1 MDLLKSVF
9 PGWALSRAR
18 SRHNMQILER
28 FYDAA
33 QPTQYRK
40 QPRGNQNANA
50 NMQNGGAKV
59 RQFAR
64 NLDDNHD
71 LAIGILDTLVN
82 NIVGTGIPISPIVQ
96 NTDGKLNND
105 FNELI
110 ARVFT
115 DWKRRPEASRTHP
128 FDEMTRLICRTWLRD
143 GEMLIQRIKGN
154 TQALK
159 HHSAIPYSLELIE
172 SDFLPYD
179 LNTDRPAMIV
189 QGVEVNGWSMPIAY
203 RLLKRIPSDL
213 YGVLTRV
220 DDTRRIDADKIF
232 HPKFTR
238 RVSQV
243 RGVSI
248 LHGVITRL
256 DDIKN
261 YEESERI
268 AAQVAASMTGFIKK
282 SPDMRQ
288 PQAEV
293 SETASREFEMAPGMI
308 FDDLLPG
315 EEIGTISSDRP
326 NTGLGDF
333 RDAMLKAAAS
343 GTGTNYSSISK
354 NYDGSYSSQRQ
365 SMIEALPGYE
375 KMRNYFIEVFIRPM
389 YRDFMD
395 MALLSGAIR
404 PPVGINRAT
413 LYDVDIRGV
422 SLPWIDP
429 KKEVQADVIAIDNG
443 LKARPDVIREH
454 GGDPI
459 EVKKQ
464 IDLDDFKPK
473 QTAAASVND
482 A

>member
-1 MDLLKSVF
+1 MDIIKNLF
-9 PGWALSRAR
+9 PGWELSRVRA
-18 SRHNMQILER
+18 RHNIKLLER
-28 FYDAA
+28 LYDAA

-40 QPRGNQNANA
+40 QPRGGQNSNA
-50 NMQNGGAKV
+50 STQNGAVKV

-64 NLDDNHD
+64 HLDENHD

-82 NIVGTGIPISPIVQ
+82 NIVGTGIPISPTVK
-96 NTDGKLNND
+96 NTDGTLNND
-105 FNELI
+105 LNEHI
-110 ARVFT
+110 ARVFQ
-115 DWKRRPEASRTHP
+115 DWKIRPEASRTLP

-154 TQALK
+154 TPVLK
-159 HHSAIPYSLELIE
+159 HHGGVPYSLEMIE
-172 SDFLPYD
+172 ADFLPYD

-189 QGVEVNGWSMPIAY
+189 QGVEVNGWSMPLAY
-203 RLLKRIPSDL
+203 RLLKRIPTDF

-220 DDTRRIDADKIF
+220 DDTRRIEAEKMF

-238 RVSQV
+238 RVNQV
-243 RGVSI
+243 RGISV

-282 SPDMRQ
+282 SPDARQ
-288 PQAEV
+288 PAPEGG
-293 SETASREFEMAPGMI
+293 ETESREFEMAPGMI

-326 NTGLGDF
+326 NTGLGAF
-333 RDAMLKAAAS
+333 RDAMLKAAAT
-343 GTGTNYSSISK
+343 GTGTNYSSISR

-404 PPVGINRAT
+404 VPAGINRDT

-459 EVKKQ
+459 EVNKQ
-464 IDLDDFKPK
+464 IELDDFEPK
-473 QTAAASVND
+473 ETAAPSVENV
-482 A
+482 

>member
-1 MDLLKSVF
+1 MDVINTLF
-9 PGWALSRAR
+9 PGWALNRAT
-18 SRHNMQILER
+18 SRHKIKMLER

-50 NMQNGGAKV
+50 TMQNGGVKV
-59 RQFAR
+59 RNFAR
-64 NLDDNHD
+64 NLDENHD

-96 NTDGKLNND
+96 NADKTLNNE
-105 FNELI
+105 FNETI
-110 ARVFT
+110 ARVFA
-115 DWKRRPEASRTHP
+115 DWKRRPEASRTLP

-143 GEMLIQRIKGN
+143 GEILVQRIKGN
-154 TQALK
+154 TSAIQ
-159 HHSAIPYSLELIE
+159 HHSGIPYSLEMIE
-172 SDFLPYD
+172 ADYLPFD
-179 LNTDRPAMIV
+179 LNTDRPATVV
-189 QGVEVNGWSMPIAY
+189 QGVEVNGWSMPTAY
-203 RLLKRIPSDL
+203 RLLKRIPIDL
-213 YGVLTRV
+213 YGVLTQL
-220 DDTRRIDADKIF
+220 DDTKRIEAEKLF
-232 HPKFTR
+232 HIKFTR
-238 RVSQV
+238 RINQV

-282 SPDMRQ
+282 SPDARAT
-288 PQAEV
+288 QAEQDAT
-293 SETASREFEMAPGMI
+293 ENRQFEMSPGMI

-315 EEIGTISSDRP
+315 EEVGTISSDRP
-326 NTGLGDF
+326 NSGLQGF
-333 RDAMLKAAAS
+333 RDSMLKAAAS
-343 GTGTNYSSISK
+343 GTGTNYASISK

-404 PPVGINRAT
+404 VPQGINRDT
-413 LYDVDIRGV
+413 LYDVDIRGIA
-422 SLPWIDP
+422 LPWIDP
-429 KKEVQADVIAIDNG
+429 LKETKADVLAIDNG
-443 LKARPDVIREH
+443 LKARVDVIREH
-454 GGDPI
+454 GGEPI
-459 EVKKQ
+459 DVNKQ
-464 IDLDDFKPK
+464 IKLDEFEPK
-473 QTAAASVND
+473 TDTAGVAAND
-482 A
+482 